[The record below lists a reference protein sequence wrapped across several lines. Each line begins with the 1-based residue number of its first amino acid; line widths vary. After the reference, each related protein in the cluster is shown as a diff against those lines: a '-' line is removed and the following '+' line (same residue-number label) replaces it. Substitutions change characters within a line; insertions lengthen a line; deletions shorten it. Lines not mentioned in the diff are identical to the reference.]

1 MNKTKR
7 KTNHS
12 TFSNIF
18 YFIGLLFRISPT
30 LVMGEFV
37 MGILTTLPTRLISVI
52 GLKYIIDVVDEGV
65 NLERIF
71 YAVALIALIL
81 IGSKVFA
88 WIFQEFFWNMAKEKV
103 YYGLNKILYEKARQ
117 LDLESYDD
125 PEFYNSFIL
134 TIESS
139 SDNITNLLGLV
150 RNYVGNLISFVTIAG
165 LMLTIDPVCLMIIL
179 VFIGIFLPLSRKRG
193 NLQMARRRDNTEYH
207 RRSDYFQRIFYLQ
220 EYAKEVRMNDIHPL
234 LIDRYNDAADDVI
247 ANQKRYHKK
256 ISAVAFLQDAGIQDL
271 GFMFALPLYLGYC
284 VLVKETLSAGD
295 FVAAFNGAYSIAAS
309 INFLTVWAVA
319 IFSERGKMIEKYREF
334 LKSDFKIKDGT
345 KTAESSK
352 PKEISIKNM
361 SFTYP
366 GNDKPTLKN
375 INLTVKPYEKIAL
388 VGYNGA
394 GKTTL
399 TNLLL
404 RLYDVSD
411 GSICI
416 DGEDIRDVTV
426 ESHRNRF
433 SAVFQDFQLFA
444 CNTGENVALSDKFD
458 EEKVKEAL
466 GHSGFNKELKKGV
479 FTELLREFDDEGRML
494 SGGESQKVAIARA
507 FYKNCPYIILD
518 EPSANL
524 DPIAEYNLNQAM
536 IEAAEQKTVIFIS
549 HRLSTTVNA
558 DRIYVMENG
567 EIIESGSHEELMA
580 LGGTYSYMF
589 NLQAEKY
596 KDADK

>member
-1 MNKTKR
+1 MAKIREKQ
-7 KTNHS
+7 NHS

-18 YFIGLLFRISPT
+18 YFVGLLFKISPT
-30 LVMGEFV
+30 LVIGEFI

-52 GLKYIIDVVDEGV
+52 GLKYIIDVVEEGE
-65 NLERIF
+65 NLENIF
-71 YAVALIALIL
+71 YAVLLIAVIL

-103 YYGLNKILYEKARQ
+103 YYGLNKMLYEKAKQ
-117 LDLESYDD
+117 LDLESYDN

-150 RNYVGNLISFVTIAG
+150 RNYVGNLISFFTIAG
-165 LMLTIDPVCLMIIL
+165 VLLTIDPVCLVIIL
-179 VFIGIFLPLSRKRG
+179 AFIGTFLPLSRKRG
-193 NLQMARRRDNTEYH
+193 ALQMARRRDNTEYH

-220 EYAKEVRMNDIHPL
+220 DYAKEVRMNDIHPL

-334 LKSDFKIKDGT
+334 LKSDFKINDGT
-345 KTAESSK
+345 KTAECSK
-352 PKEISIKNM
+352 PKEIKIENM

-375 INLTVKPYEKIAL
+375 INLTIKPYEKIAL

-411 GSICI
+411 GSINI
-416 DGEDIRDVTV
+416 NGEDIRDVTV

-458 EEKVKEAL
+458 EDKVKEAL

-580 LGGTYSYMF
+580 LGGTYAYMF

-596 KDADK
+596 KDGDK